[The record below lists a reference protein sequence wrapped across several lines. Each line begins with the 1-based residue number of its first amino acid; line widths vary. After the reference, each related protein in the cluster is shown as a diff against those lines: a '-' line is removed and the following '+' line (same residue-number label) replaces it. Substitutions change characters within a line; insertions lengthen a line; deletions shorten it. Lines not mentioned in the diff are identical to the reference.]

1 MSRANLLTLRHNVT
15 SLARDIMSRA
25 KPLVTSWQ
33 WHQLCHIQVCTS
45 LQTDNHVST
54 QPLNFL
60 QAGCPSCRPTNSVRA
75 LKATNSRVSRPKL
88 LPLHYWQVA
97 CLPIILC
104 HYVNYELPRRETART
119 PGRFSVYRLQPHSG
133 LVVPTTDIL
142 RSTSRHVA
150 SLRAGLTLMI
160 Y

>member
-1 MSRANLLTLRHNVT
+1 MQQTMSGSGISCVIYKSAPRSRQITT
-15 SLARDIMSRA
+15 SA
-25 KPLVTSWQ
+25 P
-33 WHQLCHIQVCTS
+33 
-45 LQTDNHVST
+45 NHSI
-54 QPLNFL
+54 FL